1 MEVPHMLDRLSS
13 HWWLFL
19 IRGLLALAFGLA
31 LLAFPLAGLFV
42 IAILF
47 GAYAFVDGI
56 LALVAATRMRHSGG
70 SWGWLLLEGVVGI
83 VAGICAALWPG
94 LAVLTLAVLLGAWAI
109 VTGVLAIASAFTAR
123 LHVPGE
129 WLWLLSGIVSVIF
142 GIAIFW
148 SPAFGLFALV
158 WMVSFYAIVAGVLLI
173 GLSLRLRRLGT
184 PAGAAT

>member
-1 MEVPHMLDRLSS
+1 MVDRLVS

-19 IRGLLALAFGLA
+19 IRGLLALAFGIA

-47 GAYAFVDGI
+47 GAYAFVDGV
-56 LALVAATRMRHSGG
+56 LALVAATRMRHAGG

-83 VAGICAALWPG
+83 VAGICAALWLG

-173 GLSLRLRRLGT
+173 GLAFRLRGIRPTGSV
-184 PAGAAT
+184 AT

>member
-1 MEVPHMLDRLSS
+1 MLDRLVS

-19 IRGLLALAFGLA
+19 IRGLLALAFGIA
-31 LLAFPLAGLFV
+31 LLAFPVAGLWV

-56 LALVAATRMRHSGG
+56 LALVAATRMRHAGG
-70 SWGWLLLEGVVGI
+70 RWGWLLLEGVVGI

-109 VTGVLAIASAFTAR
+109 VTGVLAIASALTAR

-129 WLWLLSGIVSVIF
+129 LLWLLSGVVSVIF

-173 GLSLRLRRLGT
+173 GLALRLRRLRT
-184 PAGAAT
+184 AGGVAA

>member
-1 MEVPHMLDRLSS
+1 MVDRLVS

-19 IRGLLALAFGLA
+19 IRGLLALAFGIA

-47 GAYAFVDGI
+47 GAYAFVDGV
-56 LALVAATRMRHSGG
+56 LALVAATRMRHAGG

-173 GLSLRLRRLGT
+173 GLSLRLRRHGT

>member
-1 MEVPHMLDRLSS
+1 
-13 HWWLFL
+13 
-19 IRGLLALAFGLA
+19 
-31 LLAFPLAGLFV
+31 
-42 IAILF
+42 
-47 GAYAFVDGI
+47 
-56 LALVAATRMRHSGG
+56 
-70 SWGWLLLEGVVGI
+70 
-83 VAGICAALWPG
+83 
-94 LAVLTLAVLLGAWAI
+94 VLTLAILLGAWAI
-109 VTGVLAIASAFTAR
+109 VTGVLAIASALTAR

-173 GLSLRLRRLGT
+173 GLALRLRRLRT